1 MLLKKAGSNWVDGDR
16 FYNRDAE
23 LESLAK
29 RASDGIHTL
38 ITAPRRMGKTSLVRE
53 FLRRAKLSGN
63 YETIF
68 VDLEDASDASDAI
81 AELAAQ
87 SRKSRSGWERI
98 KSGFS
103 RLIGGLSGNIDSL
116 GLAELRVQ
124 FRAQINA
131 GNRWRKGDEVFA
143 ALAADKRPVILAI
156 DELPIL
162 VNRLLTR
169 QQQESSSSGTQDV
182 DELLSWLRKN
192 GQAHRGRVIIVL
204 SGSVGLEPILR
215 RAGLSAQINIF
226 EPLALPPWTQ
236 SVALDCLSTLAANY
250 GLDLPDTVNQEIC
263 RRLRCLVP
271 HHVQQ
276 FFDHLHEHLRR
287 TGRIKASVDDVE
299 RVYRDE
305 LLSIRGQMNNEH
317 YQSRLRIVLNEAE
330 YPAALELLTEASVN
344 GGLLGDETINQY
356 RKHFQTV
363 QVPGGPFLN
372 LEDVLYLLEHDGY
385 LVRHAD
391 GYRFLSGFLQDWW
404 QARNGRSFVPLAER
418 VS

>member
-16 FYNRDAE
+16 FHDRDAE
-23 LESLAK
+23 LETLAE
-29 RASDGIHTL
+29 RADEGTHTL

-53 FLRRAKLSGN
+53 FLRRAQLSGEF
-63 YETIF
+63 ETIF
-68 VDLEDASDASDAI
+68 IDLEDATDASDAI
-81 AELAAQ
+81 AEFAAQ
-87 SRKSRSGWERI
+87 SRKTRGSWKRV
-98 KSGFS
+98 KSGF
-103 RLIGGLSGNIDSL
+103 RRMMGGFLRNIDSL
-116 GLAELRVQ
+116 SLAELRVQ

-131 GNRWRKGDEVFA
+131 GNRWRKGDEIFA
-143 ALAADKRPVILAI
+143 ALATSKRPVILAI

-162 VNRLLTR
+162 INQLLTK
-169 QQQESSSSGTQDV
+169 QQPGTALDGKQDV

-192 GQAHRGRVIIVL
+192 GQAHRGRVILVL

-226 EPLALPPWTQ
+226 EPLELRPWSQ
-236 SVALDCLSTLAANY
+236 SVATGCLSSLAANY
-250 GLDLPDTVNQEIC
+250 GLNLPDAVNEEIC

-271 HHVQQ
+271 HHIQQ
-276 FFDHLHEHLRR
+276 FFDHLHEYLRR
-287 TGRIKASVDDVE
+287 VGRTEASLDDVE
-299 RVYRDE
+299 RVYQDE

-317 YQSRLRIVLNEAE
+317 YQSRLRLVLNEDE

-344 GGLLGDETINQY
+344 GGLLCDETINQY
-356 RKHFQTV
+356 RKYFQTE
-363 QVPGGPFLN
+363 QVPDGSFLN

-385 LVRHAD
+385 LVRQAD

-404 QARNGRSFVPLAER
+404 QARNGRNFVPLAER

>member
-16 FYNRDAE
+16 FHNRDAE
-23 LESLAK
+23 LETLAE
-29 RASDGIHTL
+29 RAYGGVHTL
-38 ITAPRRMGKTSLVRE
+38 VTAPRRMGKTSLVRE
-53 FLRRAKLSGN
+53 FLRRAQHSGN
-63 YETIF
+63 FETIF
-68 VDLEDASDASDAI
+68 IDLEDASDASDAI

-98 KSGFS
+98 KSGFG
-103 RLIGGLSGNIDSL
+103 RLIGGFSGNIDSL

-131 GNRWRKGDEVFA
+131 GNRWRKGDEIFA
-143 ALAADKRPVILAI
+143 ALATGKRPVILAI

-169 QQQESSSSGTQDV
+169 EQHDSASARTQEV

-192 GQAHRGRVIIVL
+192 GQEHRGRVILVL

-215 RAGLSAQINIF
+215 RAGMSAQINIF
-226 EPLALPPWTQ
+226 EPLALPPWNQ
-236 SVALDCLSTLAANY
+236 SVALGCLYALAENY
-250 GLDLPDTVNQEIC
+250 GLELPDTVSREIC

-287 TGRIKASVDDVE
+287 AGRIRANLNDVE
-299 RVYRDE
+299 HVYRDE

-317 YQSRLRIVLNEAE
+317 YQSRLRIVLNETE

-344 GGLLGDETINQY
+344 GGLLRDETINQY

-363 QVPGGPFLN
+363 QAPGGPFLN

-404 QARNGRSFVPLAER
+404 QARNGRNFVPLAER